1 MYAISYLE
9 LNICW
14 LIIMM
19 LILHKQVRGLD
30 KRLTSQTFT
39 ELIIS
44 AMVYVF
50 LDMIYGLQQNAV
62 IHLSV
67 TVSKIVNVMMFIFI
81 FFWWHFAFLQCFLK
95 RSIMHFVESWRWYLE
110 WSYFRLLQ
118 VFCKCFSQR
127 FLLFVLDWHLE
138 LFRYLRHFLQIELQW
153 MN

>member
-1 MYAISYLE
+1 
-9 LNICW
+9 
-14 LIIMM
+14 MM

-44 AMVYVF
+44 AIVYVF

-81 FFWWHFAFLQCFLK
+81 FFW
-95 RSIMHFVESWRWYLE
+95 
-110 WSYFRLLQ
+110 
-118 VFCKCFSQR
+118 
-127 FLLFVLDWHLE
+127 
-138 LFRYLRHFLQIELQW
+138 
-153 MN
+153 

>member
-1 MYAISYLE
+1 
-9 LNICW
+9 
-14 LIIMM
+14 MM

-81 FFWWHFAFLQCFLK
+81 FFW
-95 RSIMHFVESWRWYLE
+95 
-110 WSYFRLLQ
+110 
-118 VFCKCFSQR
+118 
-127 FLLFVLDWHLE
+127 
-138 LFRYLRHFLQIELQW
+138 
-153 MN
+153 